1 MRTSSWF
8 VALSG
13 FAVIFGLSVV
23 PAKADTVEMQ
33 LFGPVGPTSNIGLST
48 FNATTG
54 FLDSATLYI
63 ALHGI
68 VAEGASGEIQADI
81 NGFEVTSS
89 VTNCQTSGGCIL
101 MDWGSE
107 VITDPSTLLGFESPF
122 IQTFAIESGDVSG
135 ASVSGVLTYHDPPAA
150 VPEPAAWGLLL
161 SAMGICVMMRKR
173 VPVSVS
179 ANRRDS

>member
-1 MRTSSWF
+1 MRKSSWC
-8 VALSG
+8 VASV
-13 FAVIFGLSVV
+13 FAVILGLFVV

-48 FNATTG
+48 FDATSG

-89 VTNCQTSGGCIL
+89 VTDCQISSGCIL

-107 VITDPSTLLGFESPF
+107 VIKDPGTLLAFESPF
-122 IQTFAIESGDVSG
+122 TQNFAIESGDVTG
-135 ASVSGVLTYHDPPAA
+135 ATVSGVLTYHDPPAA
-150 VPEPAAWGLLL
+150 VPEPASWGLLL
-161 SAMGICVMMRKR
+161 SAIGICVTMRKR
-173 VPVSVS
+173 VPLSAS